1 MGTLRMDT
9 IDPDVMQKAEWRVR
23 LVRAVLFREHDDD
36 TLLAMLDAGLD
47 MAHSEGLLDAVEVC
61 QGVADQSDG
70 DQKRVA
76 SVLANALRKL
86 DAKNKLDAVA
96 DAVNGQ

>member
-1 MGTLRMDT
+1 MDT
-9 IDPDVMQKAEWRVR
+9 IDPEVMQKAEWRVR
-23 LVRAVLFREHDDD
+23 LVRAVLFREHDSE

-70 DQKRVA
+70 EQRRVA
-76 SVLANALRKL
+76 LVLADGLRKL
-86 DAKNKLDAVA
+86 NAKNAADDRAVT
-96 DAVNGQ
+96 VNGQ